1 MKMMK
6 MLKLSCAAVIA
17 MAPGA
22 ERRKARRCAKI
33 AGKHVHC
40 ERIQLKGHS
49 EHSFAKKANSVMLA
63 RIRRCQKLV

>member
-22 ERRKARRCAKI
+22 ERRKARRCAK
-33 AGKHVHC
+33 
-40 ERIQLKGHS
+40 R
-49 EHSFAKKANSVMLA
+49 
-63 RIRRCQKLV
+63 KLVSTFTVNASS

>member
-22 ERRKARRCAKI
+22 DGARKESSRRQNR
-33 AGKHVHC
+33 
-40 ERIQLKGHS
+40 
-49 EHSFAKKANSVMLA
+49 
-63 RIRRCQKLV
+63 

>member
-22 ERRKARRCAKI
+22 VRRKARRCAKEVSTFTVN
-33 AGKHVHC
+33 A
-40 ERIQLKGHS
+40 S
-49 EHSFAKKANSVMLA
+49 S
-63 RIRRCQKLV
+63 

>member
-22 ERRKARRCAKI
+22 DGARKESSKTKSITENDTCF
-33 AGKHVHC
+33 
-40 ERIQLKGHS
+40 L
-49 EHSFAKKANSVMLA
+49 
-63 RIRRCQKLV
+63 

>member
-22 ERRKARRCAKI
+22 VRRKARRCAK
-33 AGKHVHC
+33 
-40 ERIQLKGHS
+40 E
-49 EHSFAKKANSVMLA
+49 
-63 RIRRCQKLV
+63 LVSTFTVNASS

>member
-22 ERRKARRCAKI
+22 DGARNHVEDKI
-33 AGKHVHC
+33 DNC
-40 ERIQLKGHS
+40 ERYMVIAQGPGLRK
-49 EHSFAKKANSVMLA
+49 
-63 RIRRCQKLV
+63 

>member
-22 ERRKARRCAKI
+22 DGARRM
-33 AGKHVHC
+33 
-40 ERIQLKGHS
+40 S
-49 EHSFAKKANSVMLA
+49 MSKKN
-63 RIRRCQKLV
+63 R